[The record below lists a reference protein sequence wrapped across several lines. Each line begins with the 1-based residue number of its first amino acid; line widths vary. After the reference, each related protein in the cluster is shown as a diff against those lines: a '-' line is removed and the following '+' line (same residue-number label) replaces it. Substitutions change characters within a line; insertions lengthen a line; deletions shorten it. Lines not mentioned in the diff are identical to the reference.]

1 MSLMDVGRNR
11 ESGPPGL
18 DPPSA
23 SPRAILSDLRWHARI
38 YAMEGLDRRTQL
50 IFLGLRVVQ
59 RLAYNRGWNRAGR
72 R

>member
-11 ESGPPGL
+11 KSGPPGL

-23 SPRAILSDLRWHARI
+23 SLRAILGDLRWHARI

-50 IFLGLRVVQ
+50 AFLGLRIVQ
-59 RLAYNRGWNRAGR
+59 RIAYNRGWNRAGR